1 MMMSLSNVSRVPQS
15 LQIAMLDK
23 DESSLHKEDMNI
35 GQIVVG
41 YALINQYLMVMHHN
55 TELSHWVKDSAV
67 DLVGRWLDEVFPELL
82 NYEKVLH
89 DLIQGTCQT
98 PLIIPLQHLNANGQT
113 RYYNLQVE
121 PYTRTETIAL
131 LATVVDVTETTLLKQ
146 KLQRYHRKLYSQMT
160 ASKKAEIALQK
171 AHQEMET
178 QVQMRTSELSKT
190 NALLAQ
196 ALQIKNKLL
205 TTTNKELQTVFDDL
219 LKTINT
225 LSENHSNHLN
235 EQQKAIIRDIE
246 AGSQHVLAL
255 INRSF
260 SLTGQGDNQV
270 EAGLTPTMTKK
281 ITETCLQLTKQVA
294 DKKRIEIFTRLNNT
308 LTLAKVDK
316 HHLRRILFHL
326 LSHAVHATPEEG
338 NMGLEI
344 NDDKQQDVVHFT
356 VWHTP
361 TEHAVAETF
370 SHHYHSDDDTT
381 GIKLSLVHYLAEML
395 SGHVTIAYEPGKKNQ
410 LTVSLPTLTES
421 QADMSLLASC
431 G

>member
-1 MMMSLSNVSRVPQS
+1 MMMSLSDVSRAPQS
-15 LQIAMLDK
+15 LQIAMLDR
-23 DESSLHKEDMNI
+23 DESALHKEDMNI

-89 DLIQGTCQT
+89 DLIQGTRQT
-98 PLIIPLQHLNANGQT
+98 PLIVPLQHLNANGQT

-131 LATVVDVTETTLLKQ
+131 LATVVDITETTLLKQ
-146 KLQRYHRKLYSQMT
+146 KLQRYHRRLYSQMT
-160 ASKKAEIALQK
+160 ASKKAEVALQK
-171 AHQEMET
+171 AHQEMEA

-190 NALLAQ
+190 NALLAH
-196 ALQIKNKLL
+196 ALQLKNKLL
-205 TTTNKELQTVFDDL
+205 TATNKELQTVFDDL

-225 LSENHSNHLN
+225 LSENHFNHLN
-235 EQQKAIIRDIE
+235 EQQQAIIHSLEED
-246 AGSQHVLAL
+246 SQHLRTLV
-255 INRSF
+255 NRAF

-270 EAGLTPTMTKK
+270 EAGLTPAMTKK

-294 DKKRIEIFTRLNNT
+294 DKKRVEIFTQFNNT
-308 LTLAKVDK
+308 LTLAKVDR

-326 LSHAVHATPEEG
+326 LSHAVHATPEKG
-338 NMGLEI
+338 SMGLEI
-344 NDDKQQDVVHFT
+344 NDDKQQDVVYFT

-361 TEHAVAETF
+361 TEHAEETF
-370 SHHYHSDDDTT
+370 HHCHSNDDTT

-421 QADMSLLASC
+421 QVDMSLLASC